1 MSKIKIFHTAD
12 IHIYNNSR
20 FDEYKEQFN
29 KLYEILK
36 KEKPQIFCIVGDLFE
51 MFIDISNESKI
62 VAGTFL
68 HTVSRYVD
76 EVIIVPGNHDVRKR
90 NTNRINSV
98 EAIVKLIDNPKV
110 VYLEKSGF
118 FQDNLFPEIVWV
130 NWFHTE
136 KHINPWKDITHKR
149 DKNKIYIDL
158 FHDPINGAVNDF
170 GFVFDNKRLV
180 SDFKGDISMFGDLHK
195 SYQILDKN
203 KIYSGSLIQQN
214 FGEPETGHGLICWEI
229 NDKKI
234 SHSFIEIPNNYAL
247 VNFKLDTPPDYDS
260 LNLISPYVVEHNKF
274 RVIWSDHSANINREN
289 ELKIRR
295 HLKKLYD
302 VDDIRFQKFP
312 YHVNIEN
319 TKLISEILNIN
330 DIQIQQNIIKEYLTN
345 NKYNQNFINEILKI
359 DDIINSRIEI
369 NTFMNILWNIDK
381 ITFNNFKSYG
391 DDNTLDLNT
400 IDGVIQINGINQ
412 QGKTTLIDVICY
424 VLYGTTVSTTKRE
437 KFGDN
442 RFINNKRNLNYC
454 DASIVID
461 INGDKYFIY
470 RKTERKV
477 NSNGEITA
485 CSTSV
490 DYYLGTEKIESNK
503 LTGETGKKT
512 QKYIQEVLGN
522 FDDFVRLALTN
533 GDNLNSLLSIDR
545 SDFIDSIIKDAGY
558 EIFDKKLEEF
568 KLYKKEQN
576 FEKIV
581 LDPLLTDAKIAEYKE
596 QIKKCIDEEQLID
609 LNIAEVTDK
618 INKGL
623 SIQESLT
630 LKLHKIDESII
641 HLDIDNINID
651 ITNVND
657 KISNN
662 NIKISEYTDI
672 IEKLPVDFDYVA
684 YDEDVSTKYKYEK
697 ELHKLEIENNDIG
710 GKIVEHK
717 FKIDNVDIEIEYVKK
732 EAINIR
738 NVEINKLNNIIN
750 LEKNNINI
758 SVNQKTKELDN
769 KINILLNGIGKI
781 DNELNQLKQEG
792 LKHSSELKTYQSTT
806 DDNVGNC
813 PTCGQ
818 SLSNCNPEH
827 LKNLISEK
835 QNELKLISEEARV
848 KLLNKKE
855 LNVSLEKYNQEKEH
869 FLNTEYLKSN
879 FPEIAEMYDKID
891 QANIKIVEITDSIK
905 NFNVDDIK
913 DEISKI
919 YSEKKKAELDIE
931 VLKSKIFDN
940 LLTIKSLS
948 VNITDIEKILN
959 DKLLIKKA
967 VENRKDYVIKLNNII
982 QKNSEL
988 DKILIKNKHLID
1000 EYNKN
1005 LKQIEENKIFNE
1017 KINQSKNIL
1026 NQLNDKKNELFENKL
1041 AINNTHTLTK
1051 KTMSDLI
1058 ERSNKYAEQ
1067 IKREEIYS
1075 LYMSIMSRNGLA
1087 TFLLKKNIDLL
1098 NNELSTLLSNLD
1110 FSMFFDDNLVYK
1122 LEHNGLQGTENAIE
1136 SSGKE
1141 RTFAALALKVV
1152 LRSINFK
1159 SKPLFMFLDEC
1170 MGKLLENSV
1179 DEFIQFINDLKTKF
1193 DKIFIIEHN
1202 NDVLPDVIINTKKSN
1217 EGISS
1222 FDII

>member
-29 KLYEILK
+29 KLYDILK

-62 VAGTFL
+62 IAGTFL
-68 HTVSRYVD
+68 HTVSLYVD
-76 EVIIVPGNHDVRKR
+76 EIIIVPGNHDVRKR
-90 NTNRINSV
+90 NINRINSV
-98 EAIVKLIDNPKV
+98 ETIVKLIENPKV

-118 FQDNLFPEIVWV
+118 FQDNVFPEIVWV

-136 KHINPWKDITHKR
+136 KHINPWNDIPHKR
-149 DKNKIYIDL
+149 DKNKVYIDL
-158 FHDPINGAVNDF
+158 FHDPINGAVNDL

-180 SDFKGDISMFGDLHK
+180 SDFKGEISMFGDLHK
-195 SYQILDKN
+195 SYQILDTN
-203 KIYSGSLIQQN
+203 KVYPGSLIQQN
-214 FGEPETGHGLICWEI
+214 FGEPETGHGLISWEI

-234 SHSFIEIPNNYAL
+234 THTFLELPNNYAL
-247 VNFKLDTPPDYDS
+247 VNFKLDTPANYDT
-260 LNLISPYVVEHNKF
+260 LDLTSPYVVEHNKF
-274 RVIWSDHSANINREN
+274 RVVWSDHSANINREN

-295 HLKKLYD
+295 HLKKLYN

-330 DIQIQQNIIKEYLTN
+330 DIQVQQNIIREYLTN
-345 NKYNQNFINEILKI
+345 NKYNEDFINEILKI
-359 DDIINSRIEI
+359 DNVINSRIEI

-391 DDNTLDLNT
+391 DDNILDLNT
-400 IDGVIQINGINQ
+400 IDGIVQINGINQ
-412 QGKTTLIDVICY
+412 MGKTTLIDVICY
-424 VLYGTTVSTTKRE
+424 VLYGKTTSTVKRE

-477 NSNGEITA
+477 NSKGEITA
-485 CSTSV
+485 CSTNV
-490 DYYLGTEKIESNK
+490 DYYLGTEKIETNK
-503 LTGETGKKT
+503 LTDETGKKT
-512 QKYIQEVLGN
+512 QKYIQEVLGD

-545 SDFIDSIIKDAGY
+545 SEFVDSIIKDAGY

-581 LDPLLTDAKIAEYKE
+581 LDPLVTDNKIAEYKE
-596 QIKKCIDEEQLID
+596 QIKKTVAEEQEID
-609 LNIAEVTDK
+609 LNITEVTDK

-641 HLDIDNINID
+641 NLNID
-651 ITNVND
+651 DIFENITETNNKIASND
-657 KISNN
+657 AI
-662 NIKISEYTDI
+662 IVEYTNI
-672 IEKLPVDFDYVA
+672 IEKLPVDFDYHSYNEYV
-684 YDEDVSTKYKYEK
+684 DNKSKYEK
-697 ELHKLEIENNDIG
+697 DLHKLEIENIEIG
-710 GKIVEHK
+710 RKIDEYK
-717 FKIDNVDIEIEYVKK
+717 FKIDNVDVEIEYVKK
-732 EAINIR
+732 EAINKKNI
-738 NVEINKLNNIIN
+738 EINKLNNNIN

-758 SVNQKTKELDN
+758 SVNQKTKEFDN
-769 KINILLNGIGKI
+769 KINILLNSIGKI
-781 DNELNQLKQEG
+781 DNELHQLKQDG
-792 LKHSSELKTYQSTT
+792 LKYSSELKTYQSTIE
-806 DDNVGNC
+806 DDAKC

-818 SLSNCNPEH
+818 SLSNCDPEH
-827 LKNLISEK
+827 LNNLINEK
-835 QNELKLISEEARV
+835 HNQIKLISEEARV

-855 LNVSLEKYNQEKEH
+855 LNLGVEKYNQEKEQ
-869 FLNTEYLKSN
+869 FSDIGYLKNN
-879 FPEIAEMYDKID
+879 FPEIAETYDKID
-891 QANIKIVEITDSIK
+891 NLNAQINKITDSIK
-905 NFNVDDIK
+905 NFNVDEIK
-913 DEISKI
+913 NEISNI
-919 YSEKKKAELDIE
+919 FSEKKKAEMEIDE
-931 VLKSKIFDN
+931 YKSRIDN
-940 LLTIKSLS
+940 NLININTLS
-948 VNITDIEKILN
+948 ANISNIDKIL
-959 DKLLIKKA
+959 DEKLIIKKN
-967 VENRKDYVIKLNNII
+967 VEVRKDYVIKINDFI
-982 QKNSEL
+982 QKNTEL
-988 DKILIKNKHLID
+988 DKNIIKKQQLID

-1017 KINQSKNIL
+1017 RIIQSKNIL
-1026 NQLNDKKNELFENKL
+1026 NHLNDKKTELFENKL
-1041 AINNTHTLTK
+1041 SLNNTLTLTK
-1051 KTMSDLI
+1051 KIMADLI
-1058 ERSNKYAEQ
+1058 ERQNKYIEQ

-1075 LYMSIMSRNGLA
+1075 TYMSIMSRNGLA

-1098 NNELSTLLSNLD
+1098 NNELSTLLSNLN
-1110 FSMFFDDNLVYK
+1110 FSMFFDDELVYK
-1122 LEHNGLQGTENAIE
+1122 LEHNGLQGIENAIE

-1159 SKPLFMFLDEC
+1159 SKPLFMFLDEG
-1170 MGKLLENSV
+1170 MGKLVENSV
-1179 DEFIQFINDLKTKF
+1179 EEFIEFINVLKTKF

-1202 NDVLPDVIINTKKSN
+1202 NDVLADVIINVKKSN

-1222 FDII
+1222 FEII